1 MLYSAIICNR
11 FAQLQFLISVA
22 PAIQTCL
29 FLNKSGTPPT
39 TPAISYK
46 NSAGSLVRLNLYA
59 APWCPWYPHLLIQ
72 NIQPSIEAK
81 CPPVP
86 RALSLRPISV
96 IPWSYSNNILPYAN
110 RFPIKSSNIIN
121 IFSEQYFVKSLF

>member
-1 MLYSAIICNR
+1 MAANQSEPGHLVCLQQKLLVITRLNEVHTCYSMLYNAIICNR

-46 NSAGSLVRLNLYA
+46 NSAGSLVRLSLYA
-59 APWCPWYPHLLIQ
+59 APCPWYPHLLIQ

-86 RALSLRPISV
+86 RAQAVQSDLR
-96 IPWSYSNNILPYAN
+96 
-110 RFPIKSSNIIN
+110 
-121 IFSEQYFVKSLF
+121 